1 MISQLRG
8 HVVERGVSQ
17 VVIDV
22 NGIGFACGV
31 SSTTAAALPA
41 PGTDETATLYTR
53 LQVREDALSL
63 FGFATREERAAFEHL
78 VSITGVGPKL
88 ALSVLSSFSPDAL
101 RQIVAAGDEK
111 RMATVPGVGKKTAQ
125 RMILE
130 LKDALKTGLGDLS
143 ADGLPAP
150 AGTAPSAA
158 SAVEQATE
166 ALLSMGFAP
175 AEAELALKG
184 YDGATN
190 DVEAAVRYA
199 LRRLGTNRVGE

>member
-31 SSTTAAALPA
+31 SSTTASALPA

-101 RQIVAAGDEK
+101 RQIVAVGDEK

-130 LKDALKTGLGDLS
+130 LKDALKAGLGDLS
-143 ADGLPAP
+143 ADGLPAS
-150 AGTAPSAA
+150 AGAAPSAA

-184 YDGATN
+184 YDGATD

-199 LRRLGTNRVGE
+199 LRRLGTSRVGE